1 VHGHY
6 NAAMPLT
13 YRESLDFLVGTGSRG
28 IKAGLDR
35 IAALLDALDHPERDL
50 RGVLVAG
57 TNGKG
62 SVCAMVDSVVRQA
75 GLRSVL
81 LVKPHLCSYR
91 ERIVVDGRD
100 ISEAGF
106 AALVDRVRPAVDA
119 VEARAGAPTQF
130 EILTAMGILAAAEQ
144 RPDVVVCEVGLGGRL
159 DSTNVLDLGVA
170 AITNVA
176 LDHAQYLGD
185 TVPQI
190 AAEKAGI
197 LKPGNDAVTGATGDA
212 LEVVRRRAAE
222 VGVRSLRVVG
232 EDIVA
237 EGRSLGRAGTEVDIA
252 ASDYRATLGVPLPG
266 TFQAGNVAV
275 ATGVALALRER
286 GEAAISDEAIRA
298 GIAAVRWPAR
308 LQWISGSPPLLLD
321 GGHNPA
327 ALRAVVPAVR
337 ELTEGRPLSIL
348 FGAMADKDVAG
359 MLDELRPL
367 AAPPVFTQLGTP
379 RAMAAVEL
387 SRLWGA
393 GARAISSL
401 PDALQAARML
411 ASRQGTVFA
420 CGSLYLAGD
429 VLRLLGSSPEPI

>member
-1 VHGHY
+1 MRRAY

-13 YRESLDFLVGTGSRG
+13 YRESLDFLVSTGSRG

-35 IAALLDALDHPERDL
+35 IDALLAALDHPEREL

-62 SVCAMVDSVVRQA
+62 SVCAMVDSIVRSA

-91 ERIVVDGRD
+91 ERIVIDGRD
-100 ISEAGF
+100 IAEDAF
-106 AALVDRVRPAVDA
+106 AALVERVQPAVAA
-119 VEARAGAPTQF
+119 VEPQAGAPTQF
-130 EILTAMGILAAAEQ
+130 EILTALGILAAAEQ

-176 LDHAQYLGD
+176 MDHAQYLGD
-185 TVPQI
+185 TVVQI
-190 AAEKAGI
+190 AGEKAGI

-212 LEVVRRRAAE
+212 LEVVRRRAGE

-232 EDIVA
+232 EDVRVDS
-237 EGRSLGRAGTEVDIA
+237 RSLGRAGTEVDVDA
-252 ASDYRATLGVPLPG
+252 GDYRATLQVPLPG
-266 TFQAGNVAV
+266 GFQGSNAGVA
-275 ATGVALALRER
+275 AGIALALRAR
-286 GEAAISDEAIRA
+286 GASIPDEAIAA
-298 GIAAVRWPAR
+298 GIAAVQWPAR
-308 LQWISGSPPLLLD
+308 LQWIEAAPPLLLD

-327 ALRAVVPAVR
+327 ALRAVVPTVR
-337 ELTEGRPLSIL
+337 ELTEGRPLSVL
-348 FGAMADKDVAG
+348 FGAMSDKDVAG

-367 AAPPVFTQLGTP
+367 GAPPVFTQMGTP
-379 RAMAAVEL
+379 RAMPAVEL
-387 SRLWGA
+387 SRMWGA

-411 ASRQGTVFA
+411 ASRQGTVFV

-429 VLRLLGSSPEPI
+429 VLRLIGSAPEAI

>member
-1 VHGHY
+1 
-6 NAAMPLT
+6 MPLT
-13 YRESLDFLVGTGSRG
+13 YRESLNFLVGTGSRG
-28 IKAGLDR
+28 IKAGLER
-35 IAALLDALDHPERDL
+35 TVALLAALDHPEREL

-62 SVCAMVDSVVRQA
+62 SVSAMVDSVVRRA

-91 ERIVVDGRD
+91 ERIVIDGED
-100 ISEAGF
+100 IAEREF
-106 AALVDRVRPAVDA
+106 AALVERIMPA
-119 VEARAGAPTQF
+119 VEAVEPEVGAPTQF
-130 EILTAMGILAAAEQ
+130 EILTALGILAAAEH

-176 LDHAQYLGD
+176 MDHTQYLGD
-185 TVPQI
+185 TVAQI

-197 LKPGNDAVTGATGDA
+197 LKPGNDSVTGAGGDA
-212 LEVVRRRAAE
+212 LQVVRDRAAQ

-232 EDIVA
+232 EDIRA
-237 EGRSLGRAGTEVDIA
+237 EGRSLGRAGTEVDVVA
-252 ASDYRATLGVPLPG
+252 GDYRATLHVPLPG
-266 TFQAGNVAV
+266 VFQAGNVAV
-275 ATGVALALRER
+275 AVGIALALRDR
-286 GEAAISDEAIRA
+286 GMAIPDQAIAA
-298 GIAAVRWPAR
+298 GIAEVRWPAR
-308 LQWISGSPPLLLD
+308 LQWINGSPVLIVD

-327 ALRAVVPAVR
+327 ALHAVLPAVR
-337 ELTEGRPLSIL
+337 EMSEERPLSIL
-348 FGAMADKDVAG
+348 FGAMADKDVAA

-367 AAPPVFTQLGTP
+367 GAPPVFTQMGTP
-379 RAMAAVEL
+379 RAMPAVEL
-387 SRLWGA
+387 ARMWGA

-411 ASRQGTVFA
+411 AGRQGAVFV

-429 VLRLLGSSPEPI
+429 VLRLLGSAPEPI